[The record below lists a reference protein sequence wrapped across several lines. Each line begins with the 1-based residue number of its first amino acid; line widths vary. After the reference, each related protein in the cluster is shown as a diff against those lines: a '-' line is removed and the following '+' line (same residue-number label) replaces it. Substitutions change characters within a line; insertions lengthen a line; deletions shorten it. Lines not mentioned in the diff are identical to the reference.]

1 MGLHTNQF
9 RKGLFVRHICIG
21 LLSLY
26 ATAYAASIPGLDEIL
41 KEADDANAE
50 AASSL
55 ATTTSN
61 VPNVQQNAD
70 GSGSVFIF
78 PLPLDKVDP
87 APSRPTDVAGSPTTT
102 TATTTAS
109 SDQILTIISEDEI
122 NKLLGDAPLADHGPD
137 HQVVRIAVEH
147 VPQAPARPL
156 DSILDAIDSQPVVVD
171 APDNLTQGILLASS
185 PNPALKGTGNKIVIQ
200 SPPPRPNGLRS
211 PTGSAKEL
219 SQDDIVVANA
229 SASSGATVTSSGG
242 LKIRYKRIRYQKIES
257 CSVRNVRNVTGVGQA
272 SILPAAIMQPEF
284 SVKMARFERDV
295 VQPAARKYYGVPV
308 TQIKQISSYRCTN
321 IAGTR
326 TLSEHTKANALDVA
340 SFVFADGRSVNLIEG
355 WRGSS
360 RERKFLRE
368 LQAGACNI
376 FGTTLTP
383 NYNKA
388 HYNHFHLDNKARKS
402 GNICK

>member
-1 MGLHTNQF
+1 MGFHANHF
-9 RKGLFVRHICIG
+9 RKGLLVRHICVG
-21 LLSLY
+21 LFSLY
-26 ATAYAASIPGLDEIL
+26 ASAYAASIPGLDEIFNEID
-41 KEADDANAE
+41 EANTQ
-50 AASSL
+50 S
-55 ATTTSN
+55 ATTTSNN

-87 APSRPTDVAGSPTTT
+87 APSRPTDVGDVPTTT
-102 TATTTAS
+102 TAATGNN
-109 SDQILTIISEDEI
+109 DQILTIISEDEI
-122 NKLLGDAPLADHGPD
+122 NKLLGDAPLADNGPD

-147 VPQAPARPL
+147 VPTAPARPL

-185 PNPALKGTGNKIVIQ
+185 PNPALKGTSNKIVIQ

-211 PTGSAKEL
+211 PSSLKEL

-229 SASSGATVTSSGG
+229 SASSGATVTSSGS
-242 LKIRYKRIRYQKIES
+242 LKVRYKRIRYQKIDS

-272 SILPAAIMQPEF
+272 SILPAAIMKPDF

-295 VQPAARKYYGVPV
+295 LQPAARKHYGVPV

-326 TLSEHTKANALDVA
+326 TLSEHTKANALDVS

-355 WRGSS
+355 WRGSR
-360 RERKFLRE
+360 RERKFLRD

-388 HYNHFHLDNKARKS
+388 HYNHFHFDDKARKS
-402 GNICK
+402 KNICK